1 MKWSLAAL
9 AVGGQRSTVCEE
21 VHVAGLLILGWGALE
36 LLVKAGLILSSASHS
51 ISQSSN
57 PFSRCCMK

>member
-1 MKWSLAAL
+1 MKWCPAAL
-9 AVGGQRSTVCEE
+9 AVGGQCSTVCEE

-36 LLVKAGLILSSASHS
+36 LLVKAGLFLS

-57 PFSRCCMK
+57 PFSRCCIK